1 MPEKPNGASA
11 KFDTGLIRELAAIL
25 RDADLGEIE
34 VQQGELHIRL
44 ARQDAA
50 AISYAAPGYAPPAP
64 AAAPAPAPAAA
75 ESAATRQIRAGEE
88 ANTVK
93 SPMVGTVY
101 LQPEKDSASYVK
113 VGDSVAAGA
122 VLLLVEAMKTFNQV
136 TAPKAGKIKTI
147 LVGNEQP
154 VEFGEPL
161 MVIE

>member
-1 MPEKPNGASA
+1 MPEKPNGGPA
-11 KFDTGLIRELAAIL
+11 KFDTALIRELAAIL

-34 VQQGELHIRL
+34 LQQGELRIRV
-44 ARQDAA
+44 AKQDAA
-50 AISYAAPGYAPPAP
+50 AISYAAPSYAPAPAVAP
-64 AAAPAPAPAAA
+64 AAAPTAA
-75 ESAATRQIRAGEE
+75 EAAATRQVRAGED

-101 LQPEKDSASYVK
+101 LQPEKDSPSFVK

-136 TAPKAGKIKTI
+136 TAPKAGKIKAI

-154 VEFGEPL
+154 VEYGEPL
-161 MVIE
+161 IVIE